1 MRATPAEGCGECA
14 AGRRRAAL
22 PPGIALRE
30 ERAETD
36 AAGVR
41 ALLLAAFGG
50 PDEADL
56 VEALRAEE
64 GAVVAA
70 LLAVD
75 EAAAGTVVG
84 HVLFSRVAG
93 LTAGGAAVP
102 AVALAPLAVAPAW
115 QRRGIGAALVRRGL
129 ALCRRRGAALALVLG
144 DPDWYGRLGFSAAA
158 ARGIGGVPWAG
169 HPAFAARALRPRMG
183 DAGGRARYACAFG
196 RFG

>member
-1 MRATPAEGCGECA
+1 MRTTPAEGCGECA
-14 AGRRRAAL
+14 AGRRRSAL

-30 ERAETD
+30 ERPEAD
-36 AAGVR
+36 AAGGR

-70 LLAVD
+70 LVAVD
-75 EAAAGTVVG
+75 KVAAGTVVG

-93 LTAGGAAVP
+93 LTAGGVAVS
-102 AVALAPLAVAPAW
+102 AVALAPLALAPAW
-115 QRRGIGAALVRRGL
+115 QRRGIGAAL
-129 ALCRRRGAALALVLG
+129 ALVLG
-144 DPDWYGRLGFSAAA
+144 DPAWYGRLGFSAAA
-158 ARGIGGVPWAG
+158 VRGIGGVPWAG
-169 HPAFAARALRPRMG
+169 HPAFAARALRPGVG
-183 DAGGRARYACAFG
+183 DAAGNACYACAFG